1 MFGSI
6 FQQVWAEISDLF
18 VNQILELISGLFG
31 GLLG

>member
-18 VNQILELISGLFG
+18 VNQILEVISSLFG

>member
-1 MFGSI
+1 MLGSI

-18 VNQILELISGLFG
+18 VNQILEVISSLFS